1 MEKITPDLLL
11 RAYSIGLFPMAEA
24 RDDPL
29 LFWVDP
35 QHRGILPLDEFHISK
50 SLRKTLRRQIFDVKY
65 DTAFLQVMEACAAP
79 APGRESTWINQ
90 EIMDLY
96 LHLFRKG
103 YCHSIE
109 CWQDQQLV
117 GGLYG
122 LALGGAFFGESMFSR
137 RRDASK
143 VALCHLVA
151 HLRAGGFTLL
161 DTQFLTEH
169 LSHFGAKE
177 IPRTDYKKLLA
188 QALIKTASFNFTLKS
203 PLDYILLNI

>member
-1 MEKITPDLLL
+1 MDKITPDILL

-35 QHRGILPLDEFHISK
+35 QQRGILPLDEFHIPK
-50 SLRKTLRRQIFDVKY
+50 SLRKTLRRQIFDVRY

-96 LHLFRKG
+96 QDLFRQG

-109 CWQDQQLV
+109 CWQDQRLV

-137 RRDASK
+137 QRDASK
-143 VALCHLVA
+143 IALCHLVA

-169 LSHFGAKE
+169 LARFGARE
-177 IPRTDYKKLLA
+177 IPRDDYKKLLA
-188 QALIKTASFNFTLKS
+188 EALNKPALFSFTLKD
-203 PLDYILLNI
+203 PLTYLVGG

>member
-1 MEKITPDLLL
+1 MDKITPDLLL

-50 SLRKTLRRQIFDVKY
+50 SLRKTLRRQIFDVRY

-96 LHLFRKG
+96 LNLFRKG

-137 RRDASK
+137 QPDASK

-169 LSHFGAKE
+169 LSRFGARE
-177 IPRTDYKKLLA
+177 IPRADYKKLLA
-188 QALIKTASFNFTLKS
+188 QALNKTASFNFNLKG
-203 PLDYILLNI
+203 PLDYLFT

>member
-1 MEKITPDLLL
+1 MDKITPDLLL

-50 SLRKTLRRQIFDVKY
+50 SLRKTLRRQIFDVRY

-96 LHLFRKG
+96 LNLFRKG

-169 LSHFGAKE
+169 LIHFGAKE
-177 IPRTDYKKLLA
+177 IPRADYKKLLA
-188 QALIKTASFNFTLKS
+188 QALIKTASFNFNLKG
-203 PLDYILLNI
+203 PLDYLFT

>member
-1 MEKITPDLLL
+1 MDKITPDLLL

-35 QHRGILPLDEFHISK
+35 QQRGILPLDQFHISK
-50 SLRKTLRRQIFDVKY
+50 SLRKTLRRQLFDVRY

-96 LHLFRKG
+96 LDLFRQG

-109 CWQDQQLV
+109 CWQDRQLV

-137 RRDASK
+137 QRDASK
-143 VALCHLVA
+143 IALCHLVA

-169 LSHFGAKE
+169 LGRFGARE
-177 IPRTDYKKLLA
+177 IPRDDYKKLLA
-188 QALIKTASFNFTLKS
+188 QALLKSASFNFTLKN
-203 PLDYILLNI
+203 PLSYLFT

>member
-1 MEKITPDLLL
+1 MDKITPDIVL

-24 RDDPL
+24 SDDPV

-35 QHRGILPLDEFHISK
+35 QQRGVLPLDEFHIAR
-50 SLRKTLRRQIFDVKY
+50 SLRKTLRQKIFDVRC
-65 DTAFLQVMEACAAP
+65 DTAFLQVMEACAAS
-79 APGRESTWINQ
+79 APGRESTWINR

-96 LHLFRKG
+96 HDLFRQG

-109 CWQDQQLV
+109 CWHDNTLV

-137 RRDASK
+137 QRDASK
-143 VALCHLVA
+143 IALCHLVA
-151 HLRAGGFTLL
+151 HLRAGGFALL

-169 LSHFGAKE
+169 LGRFGARE
-177 IPRTDYKKLLA
+177 ITRDDYKKLLA
-188 QALIKTASFNFTLKS
+188 QALDKPALFDVNLAEPLKY
-203 PLDYILLNI
+203 LFAE

>member
-1 MEKITPDLLL
+1 MDKITPDIVL

-24 RDDPL
+24 SDDPL

-35 QHRGILPLDEFHISK
+35 QQRGVLPLDEFHIAK
-50 SLRKTLRRQIFDVKY
+50 SLRKTLRRQIFDVRC

-90 EIMDLY
+90 EIIDLY
-96 LHLFRKG
+96 QDLFRQG

-109 CWQDQQLV
+109 CWQDNNLV

-137 RRDASK
+137 QRDASK
-143 VALCHLVA
+143 IALCHLVA
-151 HLRAGGFTLL
+151 HLRAGGFALL

-169 LSHFGAKE
+169 LGRFGARE
-177 IPRTDYKKLLA
+177 IARDDYKKLLA
-188 QALIKTASFNFTLKS
+188 QALDKPALFDVNLTEPLKY
-203 PLDYILLNI
+203 LFAK

>member
-1 MEKITPDLLL
+1 MDKITPDIVL

-24 RDDPL
+24 CDDPL

-35 QHRGILPLDEFHISK
+35 QQRGILPLDEFHIAK
-50 SLRKTLRRQIFDVKY
+50 SLRKTLRRQIFDVRC
-65 DTAFLQVMEACAAP
+65 DTAFSQVMEACAAP
-79 APGRESTWINQ
+79 TPGRESTWINR

-96 LHLFRKG
+96 QELFRQG

-109 CWQDQQLV
+109 CWHDNNLV

-137 RRDASK
+137 QRDASK
-143 VALCHLVA
+143 IALCYLVA

-161 DTQFLTEH
+161 DTQFLTDH
-169 LSHFGAKE
+169 LGRFGARE
-177 IPRTDYKKLLA
+177 IARDDYKRLLA
-188 QALIKTASFNFTLKS
+188 QALEKSARFDADLTDSLKY
-203 PLDYILLNI
+203 LI

>member
-1 MEKITPDLLL
+1 MDKITPDIVL

-24 RDDPL
+24 SDDPL

-35 QHRGILPLDEFHISK
+35 QQRGILPLDEFHIAK
-50 SLRKTLRRQIFDVKY
+50 SLRKTLRRQIFDVRC

-90 EIMDLY
+90 EIMNLY
-96 LHLFRKG
+96 QDLFRQG

-109 CWQDQQLV
+109 CWQGSDLV

-122 LALGGAFFGESMFSR
+122 LALGGVFFGESMFSR
-137 RRDASK
+137 QRDASK
-143 VALCHLVA
+143 IALCYLVA

-169 LSHFGAKE
+169 LGRFGARE
-177 IPRTDYKKLLA
+177 IARDDYKKLLA
-188 QALIKTASFNFTLKS
+188 HALDKPALFDVNLTEPLKY
-203 PLDYILLNI
+203 LFAE

>member
-1 MEKITPDLLL
+1 MDKITPDLLL

-35 QHRGILPLDEFHISK
+35 QQRGILPLDQFHISK
-50 SLRKTLRRQIFDVKY
+50 SLRKTLRRQLFDVRY

-96 LHLFRKG
+96 LDLFRQG

-109 CWQDQQLV
+109 CWQDRQLV

-137 RRDASK
+137 QRDASK
-143 VALCHLVA
+143 IALCHLVA
-151 HLRAGGFTLL
+151 HLRSGGFTLL

-169 LSHFGAKE
+169 LGRFGARE
-177 IPRTDYKKLLA
+177 IPRDDYKKLLA
-188 QALIKTASFNFTLKS
+188 QALLKSASFNFTLKN
-203 PLDYILLNI
+203 PLSYLFT

>member
-1 MEKITPDLLL
+1 MDKITPDILL

-35 QHRGILPLDEFHISK
+35 QQRGILPLDEFHIPK
-50 SLRKTLRRQIFDVKY
+50 SLRKTLRRQIFDVRY

-96 LHLFRKG
+96 QDLFRQG

-109 CWQDQQLV
+109 CWQDQRLV

-137 RRDASK
+137 QRDASK
-143 VALCHLVA
+143 IALCHLVA

-169 LSHFGAKE
+169 LARFGARE
-177 IPRTDYKKLLA
+177 IPRDDYKKLLI
-188 QALIKTASFNFTLKS
+188 QALSKPASFSFTLKD
-203 PLDYILLNI
+203 PLNYLFTT